1 MLSGLST
8 GVHGLATGRR
18 GLSHCIILF
27 AFTME
32 VACCM
37 GQERQ
42 VGSSANER
50 PVLRKQSGYI
60 RTNDNVQIHY
70 ERAGSGKNIVLIPG
84 SGCSIAWW
92 RRNFD
97 VLAER
102 FHVVAVD
109 MRGSGRSQKC
119 DWGHNCARYAMDVYE
134 LIHALQMDNV
144 TLVGWS
150 CGARTSYS
158 YLMLFGHY
166 RLRGVVIVDDTV
178 HHTIHDPNPEDA
190 KRKPGENDEA
200 FMRRTVRRIVS
211 PTAPQTLSSEEV
223 DWMVE
228 SWTPSPAAL
237 SADGKAIADDRDWPH
252 WRGPNGNGIAACA
265 DAPVK
270 WSKDSNII
278 WKAPI
283 PGRGHSSPAVVADRI
298 FLTTADEEKKEQFAL
313 CYSRRDGKLLW
324 SHKLYEG
331 GWDSP
336 SMPGR
341 SWANSS
347 PACDGEKVYLVF
359 SHKNKV
365 IVTALALDGK
375 VAWEKTVGDFVS
387 HHGYSA
393 SPILFG
399 STIVLSADHKKGGY
413 LAALDRKTGDLRWKT
428 SRPMPL
434 PS

>member
-1 MLSGLST
+1 MITISHRTFVACS
-8 GVHGLATGRR
+8 LA
-18 GLSHCIILF
+18 LF
-27 AFTME
+27 A
-32 VACCM
+32 
-37 GQERQ
+37 
-42 VGSSANER
+42 SS
-50 PVLRKQSGYI
+50 L
-60 RTNDNVQIHY
+60 
-70 ERAGSGKNIVLIPG
+70 
-84 SGCSIAWW
+84 
-92 RRNFD
+92 
-97 VLAER
+97 LAFQPR
-102 FHVVAVD
+102 
-109 MRGSGRSQKC
+109 
-119 DWGHNCARYAMDVYE
+119 
-134 LIHALQMDNV
+134 
-144 TLVGWS
+144 
-150 CGARTSYS
+150 
-158 YLMLFGHY
+158 
-166 RLRGVVIVDDTV
+166 
-178 HHTIHDPNPEDA
+178 
-190 KRKPGENDEA
+190 
-200 FMRRTVRRIVS
+200 
-211 PTAPQTLSSEEV
+211 
-223 DWMVE
+223 
-228 SWTPSPAAL
+228 L
-237 SADGKAIADDRDWPH
+237 SADDKAIADDRDWPH

-428 SRPMPL
+428 SRPAEPSYVAPAILPVAGRAQLVISGCNLFAAYDPENGGLLWSSKTTTTECVGTVVASGDLVFASGGYPDNLTVCVNARKPDKVVWKKPIRTYVPCMLTFSGHLYTVTDRGIGYCWEAATGKEKWKARIGKSFIASPIIAGDRIYACSDKGTTHVFRASPAGFERLASNPL
-434 PS
+434 GDEIYATPSICGNRIYLRCAFRSNGKRAETLYCIGKTREKP